1 MLLCLRLFCVQPS
14 GNAWSNISSA
24 TYHRSLA
31 VDMDKTD
38 FTVQD
43 ELGQVVNLD
52 ALRVKIK
59 PETLSQAPPSGSKPK
74 KDKKDKDKKQ
84 KREKKDRGSK
94 VRLAVPTA
102 TFIV

>member
-1 MLLCLRLFCVQPS
+1 
-14 GNAWSNISSA
+14 
-24 TYHRSLA
+24 
-31 VDMDKTD
+31 MDETD

-52 ALRVKIK
+52 ALRVKTK
-59 PETLSQAPPSGSKPK
+59 PKTLSQVPPSGSKPK

-94 VRLAVPTA
+94 VRLAVPRVS
-102 TFIV
+102 FVV